1 MNILQEIKGAG
12 TIGISGHIR
21 PDGDCVGSC
30 MGLALYLRK
39 MMPKARVDVF
49 LDDFSES
56 LARNIAGSD
65 TIISEYETDVERYDV
80 FICLDCEKTRLG
92 DALPLFS
99 SAAKTVN
106 IDHHVSNPGC
116 GEINYIVPGASST
129 CELIYDV
136 IDEEMIDCDIAKN
149 LYIGMM
155 TDTGVFKFSNTSRR
169 TMEIAGRLIEFG
181 FDFPRII
188 QEVFDERTY
197 VQQQILGRALLES
210 VVLMDGRCIFSVINR
225 KLMQFYNAGSS
236 DLDGIVSALVNTKGV
251 DCSIFLYET
260 LPMTFK
266 VSMRSNGR
274 VDVAKIAVK
283 FGGGGHMR
291 AAGATINARYR
302 DIINSLTAEIEE
314 QLKAAAE

>member
-39 MMPKARVDVF
+39 MMPEARVDVF

>member
-1 MNILQEIKGAG
+1 MNILQEVKDAK

-39 MMPKARVDVF
+39 MMPDARVDVF

-56 LARNIAGSD
+56 LRRNIAGSGSIN
-65 TIISEYETDVERYDV
+65 TEYDTDVDRYDV

-99 SAAKTVN
+99 AAADTIN
-106 IDHHVSNPGC
+106 IDHHVSNLGC
-116 GEINYIVPGASST
+116 GRVNYIVPGASST

-136 IDEEMIDCDIAKN
+136 IDEDMIDTEIAKN

-169 TMEIAGRLIEFG
+169 TMEIAGRLIDFG

-210 VVLMDGRCIFSVINR
+210 VQLMGGKCIFSVIDR
-225 KLMQFYNAGSS
+225 KLMQFYNATGS
-236 DLDGIVSALVNTKGV
+236 DLDGIVSALVNTKGAE
-251 DCSIFLYET
+251 CSIFLYET
-260 LPMTFK
+260 LPMTYK
-266 VSMRSNGR
+266 VSMRSNGG
-274 VDVAKIAVK
+274 VDVARIAVK

-291 AAGATINARYR
+291 AAGATISARYR

-314 QLKAAAE
+314 QLKTAAE

>member
-39 MMPKARVDVF
+39 MMPEARVDVF

-266 VSMRSNGR
+266 VSLRSNGR